1 MKLLKTVRLTG
12 ALLAGVLLSLFS
24 ANSFAVGL
32 TASGQSI
39 SNLATVN
46 YKVGTTAQT
55 PIGSSVGG
63 NTSGPG
69 TPTTFLVDTKLLI
82 SVVTNDAADVTVTP
96 AQTGAVLSFTVTNN
110 GNATQGV
117 SFGTVQEI
125 AGVLAS
131 TAGAGFTGTDNFDP
145 TGISVFVANGHG
157 GAYVPATDT
166 ASSIPQLTAGSSVV
180 VYIVSTIP
188 ATRVDGDVAVE
199 ALAATVAVAGGSA
212 TYGTA
217 PGANITSD
225 DAANAWTPGTV
236 QKLFADAAG
245 LSGDSD
251 ALHDGISSAR
261 DAYIVQSAKLTI
273 TKTQIVLSDPTGDA
287 VKHAIPGAVVQYT
300 VTVANAN
307 TATTAAS
314 AISVADGLPSFTSWG
329 TSGVGTL
336 NVTTPG
342 VNSGA
347 NFACPDGSVTT
358 KTATGLYTN
367 VSCDFN
373 VTTASTVTVSNVFL
387 KPNDTATIVY
397 TVTIN

>member
-1 MKLLKTVRLTG
+1 
-12 ALLAGVLLSLFS
+12 
-24 ANSFAVGL
+24 VGL
-32 TASGQSI
+32 TPSGSTV

-46 YKVGTTAQT
+46 YKVGTTSQT

-63 NTSGPG
+63 NTSGAG

-82 SVVTNDAADVTVTP
+82 SVVTNDAADVAVTP

-117 SFGTVQEI
+117 TFGTVQEL

-157 GAYVPATDT
+157 GAYVSATDT

-188 ATRVDGDVAVE
+188 AAQIDGDVAVE
-199 ALAATVAVAGGSA
+199 ALKATVSIAGGSA

-217 PGANITSD
+217 PGANITTD
-225 DAANAWTPGTV
+225 NAAAAWTPGTV
-236 QKLFADAAG
+236 QILFADAAG
-245 LSGDSD
+245 LSGDTD
-251 ALHDGISSAR
+251 ILHDGISSAR

-273 TKTQIVLSDPTGDA
+273 TKTQTILSDPTGDA
-287 VKHAIPGAVVQYT
+287 IKHAIPGAVVQYT
-300 VTVANAN
+300 ITVANSV

-314 AISVADGLPSFTSWG
+314 AISLADGLPTFTSWG
-329 TSGVGTL
+329 TATVGTL

-342 VNSGA
+342 VNGGA

-367 VSCDFN
+367 VSCDFAQ
-373 VTTASTVTVSNVFL
+373 TTPATVTVSNVFL